1 MKIRGNTLVLV
12 AGLLAGLA
20 HGTALADGVIQV
32 TASSDAKYNGMII
45 NRLSGDVGGLG
56 GLGLSDTS
64 GVAGQGAF
72 YSFCIERN
80 EIFEYNTTYQA
91 QIATSAADGGIA
103 GGSPDAISGVT
114 ALIYRQFRSGPGDVS
129 SPLFG
134 GVGSFGAGYSTAFQT
149 LSIQLALWY
158 AEQEMA
164 TFNTSELA
172 AYSYSAAAKVGIMN
186 DAQAIFNWAQAN
198 STGALRGV
206 RVLRLWD
213 DFDPSLGYYGNRQD
227 VLTII
232 PLPPS
237 AYAGL
242 GTLGALMGLA
252 HLRRRKNDAE

>member
-1 MKIRGNTLVLV
+1 MKIRGNTLVLI

-20 HGTALADGVIQV
+20 HGTALADGVIQI
-32 TASSDAKYNGMII
+32 TASSDPKYNGMIV
-45 NRLSGDVGGLG
+45 NRLSGDVGIVG
-56 GLGLSDTS
+56 GLGLGANG

-91 QIATSAADGGIA
+91 QIASSAADGGIA

-114 ALIYRQFRSGPGDVS
+114 ALIYREFRSGPGDAS

-134 GVGSFGAGYSTAFQT
+134 GVGSYGAGYSTAFQT

-158 AEQEMA
+158 AEQELA

-172 AYSYSAAAKVGIMN
+172 AYNYSAAAKVAIMN

-213 DFDPSLGYYGNRQD
+213 AFDPSLGYYGNRQD

-237 AYAGL
+237 GYAGL
-242 GTLGALMGLA
+242 GTLGCLLGLS

>member
-1 MKIRGNTLVLV
+1 
-12 AGLLAGLA
+12 
-20 HGTALADGVIQV
+20 
-32 TASSDAKYNGMII
+32 
-45 NRLSGDVGGLG
+45 
-56 GLGLSDTS
+56 
-64 GVAGQGAF
+64 
-72 YSFCIERN
+72 
-80 EIFEYNTTYQA
+80 
-91 QIATSAADGGIA
+91 
-103 GGSPDAISGVT
+103 
-114 ALIYRQFRSGPGDVS
+114 
-129 SPLFG
+129 
-134 GVGSFGAGYSTAFQT
+134 
-149 LSIQLALWY
+149 
-158 AEQEMA
+158 
-164 TFNTSELA
+164 
-172 AYSYSAAAKVGIMN
+172 MN

>member
-1 MKIRGNTLVLV
+1 
-12 AGLLAGLA
+12 
-20 HGTALADGVIQV
+20 
-32 TASSDAKYNGMII
+32 
-45 NRLSGDVGGLG
+45 
-56 GLGLSDTS
+56 
-64 GVAGQGAF
+64 
-72 YSFCIERN
+72 
-80 EIFEYNTTYQA
+80 
-91 QIATSAADGGIA
+91 
-103 GGSPDAISGVT
+103 
-114 ALIYRQFRSGPGDVS
+114 
-129 SPLFG
+129 
-134 GVGSFGAGYSTAFQT
+134 
-149 LSIQLALWY
+149 
-158 AEQEMA
+158 MA

-172 AYSYSAAAKVGIMN
+172 AYHYSAAAKVGIMN

-242 GTLGALMGLA
+242 GTLGVLMGLS

>member
-32 TASSDAKYNGMII
+32 TASSDPKYNGMII

-56 GLGLSDTS
+56 GLGLSDTG

-103 GGSPDAISGVT
+103 GGNPDAISGVT
-114 ALIYRQFRSGPGDVS
+114 ALIYREFRSGPGDVS
-129 SPLFG
+129 APLFG
-134 GVGSFGAGYSTAFQT
+134 GVGSYGAGYSTAFQT

-172 AYSYSAAAKVGIMN
+172 AYNYSAAAKVGIMN

-252 HLRRRKNDAE
+252 HMRRRKNDAE